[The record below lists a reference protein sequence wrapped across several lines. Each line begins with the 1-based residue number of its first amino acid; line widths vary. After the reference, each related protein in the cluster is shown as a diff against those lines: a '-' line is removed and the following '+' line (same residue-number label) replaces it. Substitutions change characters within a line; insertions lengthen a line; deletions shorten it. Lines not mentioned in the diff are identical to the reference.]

1 MAVFEGRQMPWHR
14 YSGVFDPADLDLL
27 QRVFDQLCV
36 ERRLAQKDK
45 EQREDLAEEIVGV
58 FRSGI
63 MDEADLL
70 RALSKRRRA

>member
-1 MAVFEGRQMPWHR
+1 MPLQR
-14 YSGVFDPADLDLL
+14 YSGVFDTADLDLL
-27 QRVFDQLCV
+27 QRVFDQLCN

-45 EQREDLAEEIVGV
+45 EQREDLAEEIVRA

-70 RALSKRRRA
+70 QAISKRRRP